1 MQQTRDEITEN
12 LTERL
17 CWEVARRDETRIAR
31 RLYRKPVV
39 DRVYRLDKGA
49 LLDDFLHL
57 LQAYVYP
64 AHMRATRDL
73 LRRRMYLTRKRAELL
88 AHIQNTNS
96 QYNLPEI
103 GKQLPAFSAKY
114 PPGHA
119 RETGRKSFPGA
130 ALRVDGGVRSAR

>member
-57 LQAYVYP
+57 LQALGVI
-64 AHMRATRDL
+64 DL
-73 LRRRMYLTRKRAELL
+73 LADVHGTA
-88 AHIQNTNS
+88 IQPTFRT
-96 QYNLPEI
+96 E
-103 GKQLPAFSAKY
+103 
-114 PPGHA
+114 
-119 RETGRKSFPGA
+119 
-130 ALRVDGGVRSAR
+130 ALMFVNMHR